1 MSCERRR
8 VLRGLARAL
17 RFLLRLAVAG
27 LFLLPLW
34 WVLVA
39 SLRPLGLPPS
49 PTLEWLPDL
58 EGWRNYLRLFET
70 VPLAN
75 QLRNSLFVE
84 LFAVP
89 LTLLTASWAGF
100 AMALSRPPFR
110 RWLVILAVLL
120 MMVPTTALWLTR
132 FLLFKNLGLI
142 DTPWALIA
150 PAMAGTSPFYVLL
163 FFWNFRRIP
172 REMLEAAR
180 LDGAGVL
187 ALWARIAMPL
197 ARPTSMTVAILA
209 FSHYWSDLSSPLLY
223 LRSEEKY
230 TLPVGLQVLQQMDST
245 SSPLLMAAAVVMLI
259 PVLLLFLVLQY
270 PLGFSGQLLRSWTTR
285 LSASDGRKG

>member
-1 MSCERRR
+1 MSSEQHRA
-8 VLRGLARAL
+8 LRGLARAL

-58 EGWRNYLRLFET
+58 EGWRNYARLFET

-89 LTLLTASWAGF
+89 LTVLTASWAGF
-100 AMALSRPPFR
+100 AMALSMPPLQR
-110 RWLVILAVLL
+110 RLVILAVLL

-142 DTPWALIA
+142 DTPWALIL
-150 PAMAGTSPFYVLL
+150 PAVAGTSSFYVLL
-163 FFWNFRRIP
+163 YFWTFRRLP

-180 LDGAGVL
+180 LDGAG
-187 ALWARIAMPL
+187 AFTLWARVAMPL
-197 ARPTSMTVAILA
+197 ARPTSLTVAVLA
-209 FSHYWSDLSSPLLY
+209 FGYYWSDLTSPLLY
-223 LRSEEKY
+223 LRSEANY

-245 SSPLLMAAAVVMLI
+245 NWSLLMAAAVVMLL
-259 PVLLLFLVLQY
+259 PVLLLFLILQRF
-270 PLGFSGQLLRSWTTR
+270 LGFDGQLFRDWTAR
-285 LSASDGRKG
+285 LGGSSKGPY